1 MKTQFNIGDVVCRY
15 RSDDHDFPEIGVI
28 VHKTDRAKINL
39 VNILQLLT
47 TSGMKWGLEENYY
60 KI

>member
-1 MKTQFNIGDVVCRY
+1 VKTQFTVGDVVCRY
-15 RSDDHDFPEIGVI
+15 HSEDQSSTEIGVI
-28 VHKTDRAKINL
+28 VYITDRAKINL